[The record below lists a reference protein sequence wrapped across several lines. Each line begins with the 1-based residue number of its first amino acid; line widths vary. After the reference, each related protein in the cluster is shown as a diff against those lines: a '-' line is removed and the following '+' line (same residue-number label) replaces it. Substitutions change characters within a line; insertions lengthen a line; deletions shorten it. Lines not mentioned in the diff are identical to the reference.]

1 MPQNKNSMH
10 FIYWDLLRKG
20 KSQVEIADMYDISRQ
35 AVNKTIK
42 AQNHK
47 IMVRLLE
54 LARSISALVEWQ
66 DEAKGVLVGIV
77 PQLEDRVC
85 VILIDSNDLNRVFYS
100 KISAATKKDNDNL
113 IGAIRG
119 SLDINIPKGTDM
131 EKIIATL
138 VSN

>member
-20 KSQVEIADMYDISRQ
+20 KSQVEIADMYNISRQ
-35 AVNKTIK
+35 AVNKTVK

-47 IMVRLLE
+47 TMVRLLE
-54 LARSISALVEWQ
+54 LARSIGALVEWQ
-66 DEAKGVLVGIV
+66 DETQGVLVGIV

-85 VILIDSNDLNRVFYS
+85 VILVDSNDLNRVFYS
-100 KISAATKKDNDNL
+100 KISAATKKDNDDL
-113 IGAIRG
+113 IGVIRD
-119 SLDINIPKGTDM
+119 SLEINIPKGTDL

-138 VSN
+138 VNN